1 MFLFCDVNSPND
13 LCCYVIESGGK
24 NKNLW
29 NKNPIYRD
37 NGVVTIGTIIGVIM
51 PKKITTLMANE
62 IMILETT
69 LSAIIMKRPLEQIKR
84 LINYSIPPR
93 VSADSTIIGNVI

>member
-13 LCCYVIESGGK
+13 LCCYVIESGSK

-29 NKNPIYRD
+29 NKNPIYCD

-51 PKKITTLMANE
+51 PKKSQL
-62 IMILETT
+62 
-69 LSAIIMKRPLEQIKR
+69 
-84 LINYSIPPR
+84 
-93 VSADSTIIGNVI
+93 